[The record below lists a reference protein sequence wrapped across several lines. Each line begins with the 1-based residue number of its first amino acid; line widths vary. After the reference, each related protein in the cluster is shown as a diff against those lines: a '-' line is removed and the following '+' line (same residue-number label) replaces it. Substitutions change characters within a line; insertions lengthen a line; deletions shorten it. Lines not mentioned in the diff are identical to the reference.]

1 MTDKPNTFKGAL
13 IDIVK
18 GALSDA
24 DEPATKGDLA
34 ELETRIE
41 RLIDM
46 KLGSIRADIVSVVVM
61 KRKALSAQIDS
72 LRPIIDDQKSNP
84 HAPI

>member
-1 MTDKPNTFKGAL
+1 
-13 IDIVK
+13 
-18 GALSDA
+18 
-24 DEPATKGDLA
+24 
-34 ELETRIE
+34 
-41 RLIDM
+41 M